1 MRPAGIVVCT
11 LMLGFFCSWPA
22 AAEEQLPINELGACE
37 IVLHELIADLTR
49 VQRTSRHESTN
60 SRDESLQRSPSGH
73 GRGFCSGNKACT
85 GKIQPLPLIERPYNA
100 VVDSHEVGE

>member
-49 VQRTSRHESTN
+49 VQRTAKHESTN
-60 SRDESLQRSPSGH
+60 SNAEDPSL
-73 GRGFCSGNKACT
+73 
-85 GKIQPLPLIERPYNA
+85 YNA
-100 VVDSHEVGE
+100 RHQAAEEAFAQAIRFAKAKYARCP